1 MHSMDNIISAYQNA
15 VNLENAPIVIV
26 SEVFWALIGLALL
39 VHVIKD
45 RKTISFAGYL
55 FRGLFFVVVLL
66 VNGYL
71 INMISHYDYSVDL
84 QSWKSTYLLP
94 YVEAR
99 PEQRVAVKDFS
110 QLLSNED
117 QTIDSI
123 HLKKESHTVLARVR
137 VGNPATSKVMITKVL
152 IKKEQINKAYLSY
165 KMIPRKISEDYS
177 SKDYYETTLHI
188 PAEYKVI
195 ESSH

>member
-1 MHSMDNIISAYQNA
+1 MHSMDNVISAYQNA

-26 SEVFWALIGLALL
+26 GEVFWAVIGLALL
-39 VHVIKD
+39 VHFIKD
-45 RKTISFAGYL
+45 RKTIKLVGYL
-55 FRGLFFVVVLL
+55 FRGLFFAVVLL

-71 INMISHYDYSVDL
+71 INLISHYDYSVDL
-84 QSWKSTYLLP
+84 NRWKSDYLIP

-110 QLLSNED
+110 QLLSSED

-123 HLKKESHTVLARVR
+123 HLKKESHPILARVM
-137 VGNPATSKVMITKVL
+137 VGDPATSKVMITKVL
-152 IKKEQINKAYLSY
+152 IKKEHIKKAYLSY
-165 KMIPRKISEDYS
+165 KTISRKISEDYS
-177 SKDYYETTLHI
+177 NKAYYETTLHI

-195 ESSH
+195 ESSR